1 MSTEL
6 LYRIT
11 GPKEWP
17 EPPSMYSFSSLRQI
31 ESCPL
36 AWQLQNSCYDGF
48 DRYPLRPNPAGV
60 EGEIIHGVIEK
71 LFRELAQ
78 SGMPVIGSEVFQ
90 GCVKKVGI
98 VGLISHLVSDHL
110 AKISMHP
117 RGAGFRL
124 RLSVQEIHNKT
135 IRIFREQYDKIKN
148 NAPTGMVQAIKHSS
162 DVPESK
168 FISSR
173 DYRTL
178 LEKYGVLTELSLRH
192 PDLPFKGIIDFIW
205 LDDNGIEITDFKSG
219 SSKPEHREQ
228 LILYALLWAKNTGKM
243 PHRGYI
249 VYPDSSVLLEITRE
263 IIDEFDTEL
272 FARLDYAR
280 TSLLLSPGR
289 ANITENCQY
298 CQVRQMCD
306 PYWQITKPKESATN
320 SGYVDVELVVTG
332 APADFGFIGQT
343 TNGNYLSV
351 VYDKDL
357 AKMSGAFNSGDRLR
371 ILGAIWGAEALEI
384 KPWTEVFHR

>member
-6 LYRIT
+6 LYKIT
-11 GPKEWP
+11 GPKKWV

-60 EGEIIHGVIEK
+60 EGEIVHGVIEK

-90 GCVKKVGI
+90 KCVKQVGI

-110 AKISMHP
+110 AKIWMHP

-124 RLSVQEIHNKT
+124 KLSVQEIHNKT
-135 IRIFREQYDKIKN
+135 IRIFREQYDKIRN
-148 NAPTGMVQAIKHSS
+148 NTPVGMVQAIKHSS
-162 DVPESK
+162 DMAESK
-168 FISSR
+168 YNSTL
-173 DYRTL
+173 DCQKL
-178 LEKYGVLTELSLRH
+178 LEKHGVLTELSLRH
-192 PDLPFKGIIDFIW
+192 PDLPLKGVIDFVW
-205 LDDNGIEITDFKSG
+205 LDDDGVEITDFKSG

-228 LILYALLWAKNTGKM
+228 LILYALLWAKNTGQI
-243 PHRGYI
+243 PHRAYI
-249 VYPDSSVLLEITRE
+249 IYPDSSVLIEITSE
-263 IIDEFDTEL
+263 I
-272 FARLDYAR
+272 LDAFHADLLERINNAR
-280 TSLLLSPGR
+280 TSLSLAPGR
-289 ANITENCQY
+289 ANISENCQY

-306 PYWQITKPKESATN
+306 AYWEMKRKVAITP
-320 SGYVDVELVVTG
+320 GYVDLEMVVTG

-343 TNGNYLSV
+343 TDGSFLSV

-357 AKMSGAFNSGDRLR
+357 AKMSGAFKCGEALR
-371 ILGAIWGAEALEI
+371 IIGAIAGSEALEI